1 MLGPVTSSD
10 TEDVEERTAL
20 RHHVSRFF
28 ELHADEIVSDAVAV
42 FPFAGVETAGG
53 QSVNRLAGLILHLL
67 RESVRSGSLDAS
79 SDAVGELRHAAGH
92 ARADASQ
99 LFGLVHLVERAALDG
114 LALDDSFGSTS
125 EPWPALA
132 QMVRRS
138 SFDVLAAYAD
148 GADVMPADRALVDPL
163 TTVHTRAVLAAA
175 LEKEIQRAE
184 RFGHPFALILVD
196 VDRLADINVRLGY
209 GSGDRVLER
218 LGIVLRNYFREHDW
232 VARVGGNAFG
242 VLLPETQREH
252 AQLLAERVRGTVE
265 GRMALHDYR
274 SEEAVPVTVS
284 VAVVFAGSVD
294 PSVRAE
300 QLLDEARQAMQR
312 AKAAGRNRVE
322 SIALATPPRAVPPR
336 DKSPLA

>member
-1 MLGPVTSSD
+1 MLNEGTSSD
-10 TEDVEERTAL
+10 TEDVEERTEL
-20 RHHVSRFF
+20 RHHVSRFL
-28 ELHADEIVSDAVAV
+28 EQQADEIVSDAIAV
-42 FPFAGVETAGG
+42 FPFAGVETAEAH
-53 QSVNRLAGLILHLL
+53 SCNRLAGLILHLL
-67 RESVRSGSLDAS
+67 RESVRAGSLDAS
-79 SDAVGELRHAAGH
+79 NDALGELRHAAGH
-92 ARADASQ
+92 ARAGAAQ

-114 LALDDSFGSTS
+114 LALDDSFGATS

-132 QMVRRS
+132 QIVRRS
-138 SFDVLAAYAD
+138 SFEVLAAYAD
-148 GADVMPADRALVDPL
+148 GSDAMPADRALVDPL

-175 LEKEIQRAE
+175 LDKEIQRAE

-196 VDRLADINVRLGY
+196 VDRLADINLRLGY

-252 AQLLAERVRGTVE
+252 AELLAERVRATVE
-265 GRMALHDYR
+265 GRMALHDHR
-274 SEEAVPVTVS
+274 SEEPVPVTVS
-284 VAVVFAGSVD
+284 AAVVFAGCVD

-300 QLLDEARQAMQR
+300 QLFEEARQAMHR

-322 SIALATPPRAVPPR
+322 SVEVATPPRATPPR
-336 DKSPLA
+336 DRSPLG